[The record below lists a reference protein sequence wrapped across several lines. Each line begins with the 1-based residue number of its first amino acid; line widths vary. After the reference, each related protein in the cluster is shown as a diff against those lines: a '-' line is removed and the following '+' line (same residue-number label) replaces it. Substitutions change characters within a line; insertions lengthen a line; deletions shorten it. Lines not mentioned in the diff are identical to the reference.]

1 MKKFFR
7 ILLYVIIGVVFIGTI
22 GFLYQKSQ
30 PQEKI
35 YEIEKPFITDIENKT
50 VATGTIIPR
59 KEVEIKPRVSGI
71 VTEIYVEP
79 GKVLKEGEIGRASCR
94 EGVCHRV

>member
-30 PQEKI
+30 PKEKI
-35 YEIEKPFITDIENKT
+35 YEIEKPFMTDIENKT

-71 VTEIYVEP
+71 VTEIYVKP
-79 GKVLKEGEIGRASCR
+79 GKVLKEGDLIAKYLIW
-94 EGVCHRV
+94 